1 MERKKRIIVV
11 MIIVIIV
18 SVLAWMF
25 YFAYLKEE
33 IRCQKC
39 LKHKKEIDR
48 MIEEWVNEISIVCP
62 GC

>member
-1 MERKKRIIVV
+1 MTKKKIIIITTIVV
-11 MIIVIIV
+11 TIWI
-18 SVLAWMF
+18 LACIF

-48 MIEEWVNEISIVCP
+48 MIEEWVNEIPVFCP